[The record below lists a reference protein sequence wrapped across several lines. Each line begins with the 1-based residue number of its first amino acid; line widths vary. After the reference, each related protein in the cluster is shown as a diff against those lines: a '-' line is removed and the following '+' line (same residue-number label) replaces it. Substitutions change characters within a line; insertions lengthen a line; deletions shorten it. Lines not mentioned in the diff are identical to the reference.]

1 MPRPAKRRRRKS
13 DDENFQANP
22 DDEEDEEEPLAD
34 DDEDEEE
41 RKKRQKKA
49 DLEGGL
55 KLWHDVLADK
65 RSSPKGPLADLKG
78 PYTLKW
84 SPDDRSLPKEL
95 VKAFHEWG
103 HPIESCSTS
112 RDYVRALA
120 KICFEKDVAFPFPGN
135 GHTLREWIAMLLAW
149 AATLK
154 RGSRRNLQLREAA
167 LLTEALLVVSAEG
180 AYKLATPKPG
190 ACKLCSAIA
199 IKLLK
204 IFPLADEI
212 TYRDYIKVTRIK
224 KRRADDDFKLTVL
237 KKKTLYRD
245 HLELSI
251 LFRGWL
257 CVHCNSRT
265 LHKLDSLSSDD
276 YVVFGRRVYVNCT
289 TAFI

>member
-1 MPRPAKRRRRKS
+1 MAPKRKRGGKQR
-13 DDENFQANP
+13 DETFQANP

-65 RSSPKGPLADLKG
+65 RSSPKGPLAFLKG
-78 PYTLKW
+78 GNTLGDW
-84 SPDDRSLPKEL
+84 TPQSRSLPKEI
-95 VKAFHEWG
+95 VEAYHAIG
-103 HPIESCSTS
+103 HPIKSCTAS
-112 RDYVRALA
+112 RKYVRALA
-120 KICFEKDVAFPFPGN
+120 KMCFEKDVAFPVPGN

-167 LLTEALLVVSAEG
+167 LLTGALLKVSSEAS
-180 AYKLATPKPG
+180 YKFATPKPG
-190 ACKLCSAIA
+190 ACKLCVATA
-199 IKLLK
+199 LKLLER
-204 IFPLADEI
+204 FPDAGEI
-212 TYRDYIKVTRIK
+212 TLGDYIKVTRIK
-224 KRRADDDFKLTVL
+224 KRRADDDFELTVL
-237 KKKTLYRD
+237 NKKKLYRD
-245 HLELSI
+245 HLELSL
-251 LFRGWL
+251 LFRGWV

-276 YVVFGRRVYVNCT
+276 YEVFGRRVYVNCT
-289 TAFI
+289 TFI

>member
-78 PYTLKW
+78 PNTLGEW
-84 SPDDRSLPKEL
+84 TPESRSLPKVI
-95 VKAFHEWG
+95 VKAYHDTG
-103 HPIESCSTS
+103 HPIKSCTAS
-112 RDYVRALA
+112 RNYVRALA
-120 KICFEKDVAFPFPGN
+120 KICFEKDVAFPVPGN
-135 GHTLREWIAMLLAW
+135 GHTLSEWIVFLLTW

-167 LLTEALLVVSAEG
+167 LLTQALLVVSAQG

-190 ACKLCSAIA
+190 ACELCSTTA
-199 IKLLK
+199 IKQLFK
-204 IFPLADEI
+204 HFPNADEI
-212 TYRDYIKVTRIK
+212 TWGDYIKVTRVGDTFHVTVLKNK
-224 KRRADDDFKLTVL
+224 KRR
-237 KKKTLYRD
+237 LYRD
-245 HLELSI
+245 HLELSR

-257 CVHCNSRT
+257 CNHCNSKK

-276 YVVFGRRVYVNCT
+276 YKVFGRRVYVNCT
-289 TAFI
+289 TFI

>member
-78 PYTLKW
+78 PNTLGEW
-84 SPDDRSLPKEL
+84 TPESRSLPKVI
-95 VKAFHEWG
+95 VKAFHEIG
-103 HPIESCSTS
+103 HPIKSCTAS
-112 RDYVRALA
+112 RNYVRALA
-120 KICFEKDVAFPFPGN
+120 KICFDKDVAFPVPGE
-135 GHTLREWIAMLLAW
+135 GYTLREWIAMLLAW

-167 LLTEALLVVSAEG
+167 LLTRALLEVSGERAR
-180 AYKLATPKPG
+180 ALAP
-190 ACKLCSAIA
+190 
-199 IKLLK
+199 
-204 IFPLADEI
+204 
-212 TYRDYIKVTRIK
+212 
-224 KRRADDDFKLTVL
+224 
-237 KKKTLYRD
+237 
-245 HLELSI
+245 
-251 LFRGWL
+251 
-257 CVHCNSRT
+257 
-265 LHKLDSLSSDD
+265 
-276 YVVFGRRVYVNCT
+276 
-289 TAFI
+289 AFFLMLGD

>member
-34 DDEDEEE
+34 DDEDEEQ

-55 KLWHDVLADK
+55 KLYADVMADK

-78 PYTLKW
+78 QNTLGDW
-84 SPDDRSLPKEL
+84 TPQSRSLP
-95 VKAFHEWG
+95 VKIVQAYHEIG
-103 HPIESCSTS
+103 HPIKGCTAS
-112 RDYVRALA
+112 RKYVRALA
-120 KICFEKDVAFPFPGN
+120 KICVDKDVAFPFPGD
-135 GHTLREWIAMLLAW
+135 GYTLSEWIVFLFQW

-167 LLTEALLVVSAEG
+167 LLAGALLEVSGERAR
-180 AYKLATPKPG
+180 ALAPAKPG
-190 ACKLCSAIA
+190 ACELCSTTA
-199 IKLLK
+199 IKQLFK
-204 IFPLADEI
+204 HFPNADEI
-212 TYRDYIKVTRIK
+212 TWGDYIKVTRVGDTFHVTVLKGK
-224 KRRADDDFKLTVL
+224 KRR
-237 KKKTLYRD
+237 LYRD
-245 HLELSI
+245 HLELSR

-257 CVHCNSRT
+257 CNHCNSKK

-276 YVVFGRRVYVNCT
+276 YKVFGRRVYVNCT
-289 TAFI
+289 TFI